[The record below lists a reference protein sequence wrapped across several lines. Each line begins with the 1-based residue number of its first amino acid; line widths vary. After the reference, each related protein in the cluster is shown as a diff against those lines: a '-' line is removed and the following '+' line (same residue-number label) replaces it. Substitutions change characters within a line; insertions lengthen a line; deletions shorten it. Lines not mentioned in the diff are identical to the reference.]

1 MPDVQELFRA
11 ATDGVGAE
19 PGFVD
24 RQRHRQGLH
33 ERWRRAATI
42 VVVVAG
48 VSALVALG
56 LASVDRRSA
65 PATPAPT
72 STARPPSPMSTESS
86 FVDVGSGR
94 TTPLPEAIAAA
105 GYYFDAS
112 PDRTMLTYGPCCAVR
127 PTTVSVASID
137 GTVIRQLTPDRMS
150 AFGPRW
156 SPDGTSIVYQGRG
169 PIATGANRFGNLFI
183 VDPRTGETVR
193 ITHLDQSK
201 SWGWWFL
208 SPSFAPDGEKVIF
221 QMPRHTGSGT
231 RWDLW
236 SVPITGG
243 ERTLLLRNA
252 GFGSYAPDG
261 HTLAYLSPAASFS
274 GGSLWIADDRGSV
287 PRKLVQGPRIK
298 LPRWSPDGT
307 RIAYAK
313 GGNVYVVDAASG
325 RSARVSKGGVAEW
338 FDDDTLVVGAGGCPG
353 C

>member
-1 MPDVQELFRA
+1 MPDVRELFRA
-11 ATDGVGAE
+11 ATDHVGAE

-24 RQRHRQGLH
+24 RQRHRQGGH
-33 ERWRRAATI
+33 ERRRKAATI
-42 VVVVAG
+42 VVVAAL
-48 VSALVALG
+48 VSALVSLS

-72 STARPPSPMSTESS
+72 SPSRPTTLMNSESS
-86 FVDVGSGR
+86 FVDLGSGR

-105 GYYFDAS
+105 GYYYAVS
-112 PDRTMLTYGPCCAVR
+112 PDRTMFTYGPCCQVL
-127 PTTVSVASID
+127 PTTVSVASVD
-137 GTVIRQLTPDRMS
+137 GTTIRQLSSDRMM
-150 AFGPRW
+150 AYGPRW
-156 SPDGTSIVYQGRG
+156 SPDGTSIVYQGRVPRAPG
-169 PIATGANRFGNLFI
+169 RFGNLFV
-183 VDPRTGETVR
+183 VDPRSGDTDR

-208 SPSFAPDGEKVIF
+208 SPSFAPDGRRVIF

-231 RWDLW
+231 AWDLW

-243 ERTLLLRNA
+243 ARTLVLPDA

-274 GGSLWIADDRGSV
+274 GGSLWIVDDRGSA
-287 PRKLVQGPRIK
+287 PRKLVQGPGIK
-298 LPRWSPDGT
+298 FPRWSPDGT

-313 GGNVYVVDAASG
+313 GGTVFVVDVASG
-325 RSARVSKGGVAEW
+325 RSTRVSDGGVAEW
-338 FDDDTLVVGAGGCPG
+338 FDDETLVVGAGGCPG